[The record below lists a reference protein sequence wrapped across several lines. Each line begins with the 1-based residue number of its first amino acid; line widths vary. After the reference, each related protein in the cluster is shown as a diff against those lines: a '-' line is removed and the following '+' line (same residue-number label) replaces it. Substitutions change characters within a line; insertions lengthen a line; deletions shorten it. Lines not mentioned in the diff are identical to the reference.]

1 MSYPFNDDDFDGEY
15 RYGLTEKQIRERMN
29 YAINGGDDP
38 EHDYDFDFGDLN
50 DEDSDD
56 DDNND

>member
-1 MSYPFNDDDFDGEY
+1 MAYPYDDDFDDSY
-15 RYGLTEKQIRERMN
+15 RGLTEKQIRERMD

-38 EHDYDFDFGDLN
+38 EHDYDFDLGDLN